1 MRPDPAAARQF
12 TGRHMLA
19 IMVAFFGVIVA
30 VNVTMATLANT
41 SWTGFVVKNSYIAS
55 QQFNRKAEEGR
66 RQAALGWDAE
76 LALAE
81 GRLRFALADAQG
93 RTVAMP
99 EGTATFRRPASD
111 REDVTVALVPSGGA
125 LEGSAEL
132 ADGVWIVE
140 VLADAG
146 QEAPFRETR
155 RLHVRGGTA
164 R

>member
-1 MRPDPAAARQF
+1 MRTDPDAPRQF
-12 TGRHMLA
+12 TGRHLLLIML
-19 IMVAFFGVIVA
+19 AFFGVIIA

-66 RQAALGWDAE
+66 KQAALGWEAQF
-76 LALAE
+76 ALDE
-81 GRLRFALADAQG
+81 GVVRFALADARGQA
-93 RTVAMP
+93 VP
-99 EGTATFRRPASD
+99 LLEGTTAFRRPTSD
-111 REDVTVALVPSGGA
+111 REDVTVALVAADGA
-125 LEGSAEL
+125 LEGAVAL
-132 ADGVWIVE
+132 ADGAWIVE

-146 QEAPFRETR
+146 LDAPYRETR